1 VASCPSCPSCLRGKT
16 ACPDARPCPFTTEA
30 QRARGERVRRREGE
44 PMTMGARGMTNYR
57 ELLER
62 LDAWFAGGRQA
73 ARGVVPCRGGC
84 SACCHG
90 PFDIS
95 VADAELIEQA
105 VARLPGEERREVVR
119 RGGALLE
126 RMLALEPEW
135 GPPYTVDTLGEER
148 FDRLT
153 EALADEPCPLLDDGG
168 RCRIYADRPLVCRM
182 IGLSM
187 RTPAG
192 RVIENACPIQQQF
205 PGYAELAPVP
215 FELEALEEEEVA
227 CLREAARCR
236 LGDAER
242 WEFETTIAAVV
253 GTLAT

>member
-1 VASCPSCPSCLRGKT
+1 VA
-16 ACPDARPCPFTTEA
+16 
-30 QRARGERVRRREGE
+30 Q
-44 PMTMGARGMTNYR
+44 
-57 ELLER
+57 
-62 LDAWFAGGRQA
+62 
-73 ARGVVPCRGGC
+73 
-84 SACCHG
+84 
-90 PFDIS
+90 
-95 VADAELIEQA
+95 
-105 VARLPGEERREVVR
+105 LPEEERREVVR

-126 RMLALEPEW
+126 RMLALEPAW
-135 GPPYTVDTLGEER
+135 GPPYAVDALGEER

-153 EALADEPCPLLDDGG
+153 EALATEPCPLLDDAG

-192 RVIENACPIQQQF
+192 RVLENACPIQDRF

-227 CLREAARCR
+227 CLREAAQRR

-242 WEFETTIAAVV
+242 SEFETTIAAVV
-253 GTLAT
+253 GTSVR

>member
-1 VASCPSCPSCLRGKT
+1 
-16 ACPDARPCPFTTEA
+16 
-30 QRARGERVRRREGE
+30 
-44 PMTMGARGMTNYR
+44 MGAQGMTSYR

-73 ARGVVPCRGGC
+73 AGGVVPCRGGC

-95 VADAELIEQA
+95 VADAELIEEA
-105 VARLPGEERREVVR
+105 VARLPEEERREVVR
-119 RGGALLE
+119 RGSALLE
-126 RMLALEPEW
+126 RMRALEPEW
-135 GPPYTVDTLGEER
+135 GPPYAVDALGEER
-148 FDRLT
+148 FDRVT
-153 EALADEPCPLLDDGG
+153 EALADTPCPLLDDGG

-192 RVIENACPIQQQF
+192 RVIENACPIQERF

-215 FELEALEEEEVA
+215 FELEGLEDEEIE
-227 CLREAARCR
+227 CLREAARRR